1 MGKEIRER
9 FHNKSKTM
17 LDLKKV
23 RAKEIEDQSSA
34 LNYFNPTKDLANKLH
49 PVYVFTKIASI
60 VEETPD
66 IRTYR
71 LVPDFSKGTKDV
83 PTFRAG
89 QAISIFAEIDGSTIT
104 RPYTLSSSPI
114 DALHQHYWEVT
125 IKKDNNGFFTPWLW
139 ENWKVGT
146 EVKSSSPFGF
156 LYHDYIR
163 DTNEI
168 VAIVGG
174 SGVSVARTLARD
186 IIQNDLPYNCTVLY
200 GARTQADLAFKD
212 EFDKYDKESGGKV
225 KVTYV
230 LSDEGSKDW
239 SGETGFINADI
250 ISKAGD
256 PAKKTYFLCGPKAM
270 YDFLAGEF
278 EKLGVPKFRVRQEA
292 VGSVD
297 ITKYEEFPK
306 DQIGKV
312 YKLTVTCG
320 NAHVDIEA
328 KADESMMTALE
339 RNGIAIPARCRGGEC
354 GFCNSLLVK
363 GDVFYRPDAEYR
375 RIGDLRFNHIHPCV
389 TYPLSDAE
397 IEIQLVQ
404 E

>member
-114 DALHQHYWEVT
+114 DALQQHYWEVT

-174 SGVSVARTLARD
+174 SGVSVARTLA
-186 IIQNDLPYNCTVLY
+186 
-200 GARTQADLAFKD
+200 
-212 EFDKYDKESGGKV
+212 
-225 KVTYV
+225 
-230 LSDEGSKDW
+230 
-239 SGETGFINADI
+239 
-250 ISKAGD
+250 
-256 PAKKTYFLCGPKAM
+256 
-270 YDFLAGEF
+270 
-278 EKLGVPKFRVRQEA
+278 
-292 VGSVD
+292 
-297 ITKYEEFPK
+297 
-306 DQIGKV
+306 
-312 YKLTVTCG
+312 
-320 NAHVDIEA
+320 
-328 KADESMMTALE
+328 
-339 RNGIAIPARCRGGEC
+339 
-354 GFCNSLLVK
+354 
-363 GDVFYRPDAEYR
+363 
-375 RIGDLRFNHIHPCV
+375 
-389 TYPLSDAE
+389 
-397 IEIQLVQ
+397 
-404 E
+404 